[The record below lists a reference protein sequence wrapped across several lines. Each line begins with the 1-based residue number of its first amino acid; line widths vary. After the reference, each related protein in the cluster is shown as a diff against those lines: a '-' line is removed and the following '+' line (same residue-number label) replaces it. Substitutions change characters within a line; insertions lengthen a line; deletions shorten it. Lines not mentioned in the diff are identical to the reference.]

1 MTEEPLVHSYPYSPS
16 SLPSV
21 RSLVLVPALITL
33 GVTLLRLVAEV
44 VGAPGWLASDEA
56 GGHRALLGIVWLPL
70 VFGPWYALR
79 IRPHVA
85 GTKALVKRLSKTLLV
100 YGLLARAPVWL
111 LTIPAVLGGWGT
123 HYDKLGFEAG
133 AAAKIAAAFGAQMIF
148 WACVWTVVTG
158 TVAGL
163 IAVAVRAAT
172 QPAAAADGRA

>member
-1 MTEEPLVHSYPYSPS
+1 MTEEPLVHSYPHSPT

-44 VGAPGWLASDEA
+44 VDAPGWLASSE
-56 GGHRALLGIVWLPL
+56 GGGRRALLGIVWLPF
-70 VFGPWYALR
+70 VFGPWFALR

-85 GTKALVKRLSKTLLV
+85 GTKALLARLARTLLV
-100 YGLLARAPVWL
+100 YGLAARVPVWL

-123 HYDKLGFEAG
+123 HYEKVAVGTS
-133 AAAKIAAAFGAQMIF
+133 AAVRIAVAFGAQMIL
-148 WACVWTVVTG
+148 WACVWTVATG

-172 QPAAAADGRA
+172 RPAAPAGGRA